1 MRIAAVQ
8 FACTLGDVPENVN
21 KIRDFCARAKRE
33 GVDLIV
39 FPEAADTGLLNAGH
53 PPARDAVDG
62 RRGAGASS
70 HGERVRAHDR
80 ERSNRN
86 ARAMSFRIRRF
97 SSIPAARSR
106 RAIGRP
112 ISLCSRRMTKAAAI
126 RRATGL

>member
-80 ERSNRN
+80 ERSIGTRGRCHLEF
-86 ARAMSFRIRRF
+86 AGFHRSPRRDRGEL
-97 SSIPAARSR
+97 SEDP
-106 RAIGRP
+106 
-112 ISLCSRRMTKAAAI
+112 SLCAPAE
-126 RRATGL
+126 